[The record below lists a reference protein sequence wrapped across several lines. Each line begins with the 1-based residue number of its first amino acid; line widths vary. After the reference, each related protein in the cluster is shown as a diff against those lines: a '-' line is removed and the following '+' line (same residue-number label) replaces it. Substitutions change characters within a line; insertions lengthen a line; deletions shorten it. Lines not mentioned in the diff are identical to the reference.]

1 MTNSAAG
8 HTVILFNT
16 LFKLR
21 S

>member
-1 MTNSAAG
+1 MTKPAAG
-8 HTVILFNT
+8 HIVILFNT